1 MKSFKL
7 IISAVA
13 IAFFSILTVSAQEK
27 GSGNVV
33 SEQRTVGSFD
43 QIKVGCAIKL
53 FLTQGATEKVQ
64 VETDDNFQ
72 DNVTT
77 NVSNGTLELNCSKIN
92 NPTKL
97 NIYVTAVKLNKLDAS
112 GAAVVKG
119 ENTIKSEVFGLYTS
133 GAAKV
138 KMDINSKIFNNET
151 SGAANNTINLSAEE
165 ANTEISG
172 AGNLTLTGT
181 TGTHKTE
188 VSGAGSLKALEFV
201 TDNTSAEVSGAG
213 NAKVFARKQIQ
224 ADLTGAGSL
233 AYFDKEV
240 VKKISKNGE
249 YTLNFD
255 GMENIK
261 HVIIK
266 DEENDMQED
275 AADAESPSDEDPVT
289 VTIDENKIVV
299 ITDDSLKIN
308 LGDRAIEIGED
319 GVNIEKKPKKAKFKG
334 HWAGFELGVN
344 GLLNPQ
350 NTIDMPEGYSF
361 LDLNYGKSINVNIN
375 FFEQN
380 INLINNHFGLVTG
393 LGLTWNNYRFDKNVV
408 LTKDEVMGGFYDI
421 NPKRKYEK
429 SKLVVSYL
437 TLPLM
442 LEYQTNSKSKLNSFH
457 ISGGVLGG
465 LKLGSHSKIV
475 YEEAGDREK
484 DKSNMSTLIA
494 PFKLDAIAKI
504 GWGKINL
511 YGTYSLTELFRS
523 NKGPEVYPF
532 SVGICLTDF

>member
-13 IAFFSILTVSAQEK
+13 IALFSILTVSAQEK

-53 FLTQGATEKVQ
+53 FLTQGSTEKVQ

-112 GAAVVKG
+112 GATIVKG

-138 KMDINSKIFNNET
+138 KMDIDSKIFNNET
-151 SGAANNTINLSAEE
+151 SGAANNTINLSANE

-181 TGTHKTE
+181 AGTHKTE

-201 TDNTSAEVSGAG
+201 TDNTRAEVSGAG

-233 AYFDKEV
+233 AYFDKED

-266 DEENDMQED
+266 GEDDDMQD
-275 AADAESPSDEDPVT
+275 AAAEAASPSDEDPVT
-289 VTIDENKIVV
+289 VTIDENKVVV
-299 ITDDSLKIN
+299 ITDDSLKID
-308 LGDRAIEIGED
+308 LGDRAIEISED

-334 HWAGFELGVN
+334 HWGGFELGVN

-350 NTIDMPEGYSF
+350 NTIDMPEGYSY

-393 LGLTWNNYRFDKNVV
+393 LGLSWNNYRFDKNVV
-408 LTKDEVMGGFYDI
+408 LTKDEVLGGFYDE
-421 NPKRKYEK
+421 NPNRKYEK

-511 YGTYSLTELFRS
+511 YGTYSLTELFR
-523 NKGPEVYPF
+523 NHKGPEVYPF